1 MQGNRW
7 NRVVNEI
14 VLHTTGRNGKR
25 KLQRQGSEGRADC
38 ETRSKPET
46 NCVPVAE
53 RARRGVPSK
62 SRYHWRG
69 QRTKFRNKVDSRRDP
84 CSKNRAFEAKGCVG
98 FYQCVKCIWVHVC
111 WLWLSVSG
119 GQKCRSN
126 LVLSTAVVACFDLAF
141 CDHVGRVCAETET
154 PVNVAGC
161 PDWSVVRCGFRR
173 SW

>member
-25 KLQRQGSEGRADC
+25 KLQRQGSKGRANC
-38 ETRSKPET
+38 KTRSKPET

-69 QRTKFRNKVDSRRDP
+69 RRTKFRNKVDSRRDP
-84 CSKNRAFEAKGCVG
+84 CSKSVRSKLKVA
-98 FYQCVKCIWVHVC
+98 WVLAACKVH
-111 WLWLSVSG
+111 LGL
-119 GQKCRSN
+119 
-126 LVLSTAVVACFDLAF
+126 LAVV
-141 CDHVGRVCAETET
+141 VSQWRTEMSVKLGL
-154 PVNVAGC
+154 VNFG
-161 PDWSVVRCGFRR
+161 GGLLR
-173 SW
+173 SGIL